1 MNLYLLSNVIKIFV
15 WCIYAYTYMK
25 KTLLLFFHMRSQ
37 VCMEAGLKRKIV
49 SGYEVRKVEV
59 LNPDERKIA

>member
-1 MNLYLLSNVIKIFV
+1 
-15 WCIYAYTYMK
+15 MK

-59 LNPDERKIA
+59 LNPDERRIA